1 MSEQE
6 VFEHVIASLHSA
18 ALDDAH
24 WSATS
29 GLIDEA
35 CGAKGNMLVFGDGD
49 SREDAEIFFAR
60 FCYRGQRH
68 QESERE
74 YFSIFHAVDERLPR
88 LRRLPDGQLV
98 HCASL
103 FTEEE
108 MKTSAVYNDLG
119 RRGDTQNSL
128 NVRLDGPDGSRI
140 VWVIADPVDSNGWSS
155 ARTGKIKRLL
165 PHLRQFVCVRQALAE
180 AEAVGRSFASLL
192 ENSRLGI
199 VQLDRRGRI
208 VAENGIAL
216 ELLRQGDGLCDVG
229 SFLHALS
236 PGDDAELQRMLTRA
250 LPPFGVQGA
259 GGSMSVK
266 RPEGLSPLVLH
277 VTPVADPEADSRL
290 QRAAALV
297 LIVDARRKAF
307 VDPHLVAAILG
318 LTPAESEVAVSL
330 AEGRDVREIATAT
343 GRKESVIRWHL
354 KQIFDKLGIARQA
367 EVAQLV
373 LSLANVPEARS

>member
-1 MSEQE
+1 
-6 VFEHVIASLHSA
+6 
-18 ALDDAH
+18 
-24 WSATS
+24 
-29 GLIDEA
+29 
-35 CGAKGNMLVFGDGD
+35 
-49 SREDAEIFFAR
+49 
-60 FCYRGQRH
+60 
-68 QESERE
+68 
-74 YFSIFHAVDERLPR
+74 
-88 LRRLPDGQLV
+88 
-98 HCASL
+98 
-103 FTEEE
+103 
-108 MKTSAVYNDLG
+108 
-119 RRGDTQNSL
+119 
-128 NVRLDGPDGSRI
+128 
-140 VWVIADPVDSNGWSS
+140 
-155 ARTGKIKRLL
+155 
-165 PHLRQFVCVRQALAE
+165 
-180 AEAVGRSFASLL
+180 
-192 ENSRLGI
+192 
-199 VQLDRRGRI
+199 
-208 VAENGIAL
+208 
-216 ELLRQGDGLCDVG
+216 
-229 SFLHALS
+229 
-236 PGDDAELQRMLTRA
+236 MLTRA